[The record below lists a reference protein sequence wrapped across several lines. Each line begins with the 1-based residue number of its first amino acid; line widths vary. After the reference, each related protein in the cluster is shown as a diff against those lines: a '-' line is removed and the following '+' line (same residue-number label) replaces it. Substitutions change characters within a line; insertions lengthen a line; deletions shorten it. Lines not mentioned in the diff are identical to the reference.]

1 MKEKHIFG
9 KRTNKGNKLPS
20 DKVLKETFGVVN
32 KGCDSQQV
40 VDYIRKTTGHTIKG
54 EEQYE

>member
-9 KRTNKGNKLPS
+9 KRTNKGMKAPS

-32 KGCDSQQV
+32 KGYDSQQV

-54 EEQYE
+54 EE

>member
-32 KGCDSQQV
+32 EGHESER
-40 VDYIRKTTGHTIKG
+40 IAEFLRKTTGKDIQTT
-54 EEQYE
+54 E